1 MKRKVAWLSG
11 GLTLLVLLAA
21 AVPAR
26 ASGLDDFKLTRAVP
40 ADAMIA
46 VHHRG
51 HAGQEFVNKQYE
63 RVWAAVEKQ
72 GFDRDI
78 KRLLRGLV
86 QEQEGDVV
94 KFDEQW
100 QTINDLSAKVAWSKL
115 CERESAF
122 ALKLGMPTGAEFVL
136 LLMPPADQVAPDF
149 EGLAA
154 ILKQIVTLAPEGTFA
169 LSSEGEG
176 ETVTHKLS
184 PASQMPPMSLTLA
197 RQKDVILVG
206 FGSGLVEQSLALL
219 SGKGEAGATLASTER
234 FQQAMKRLPPPA
246 DGLHFIDVT
255 RVMAQMRTFAQMGAQ
270 MMAAMEPTSQ
280 PAETPAAGPLDF
292 LPKIVDQLDMWEYLA
307 GASTTEGMKTTAANV
322 VMLREDAK
330 SRPLFKAFYGPG
342 PLRDP
347 LKFIPKEATAV
358 NVSGGVDF
366 AALYKALHD
375 FVGKEVPEGAE
386 HLAQWTKTQE
396 EAGFDIEKDL
406 LSWLGGGFATFT
418 APRASAYVS
427 EWVLILGVR
436 DEAKANSALN
446 DLTTRLDTSL
456 KESNGGVEDAK
467 IEGAEGFKR
476 VILPAFAAMIPGL
489 GRPVFGVK
497 DGHLF
502 VGNSPEIVTL
512 ALDVGAGKHDNFS
525 KSERYAK
532 EGLPLGENVT
542 GYQFKDLSKLGEE
555 LGQAFAI
562 TGMLSMMM
570 PPEAQKNPALITLL
584 SMANKLG
591 SVVRTLDFFRS
602 SCAVTTFDGK
612 ASTTK
617 ELTNYQEPPKPKT
630 TAPSTQDAPATEPPA
645 AKPAAE
651 KPPVKPQ
658 G

>member
-1 MKRKVAWLSG
+1 MMKRKSGWLSG

-21 AVPAR
+21 ALPAR
-26 ASGLDDFKLTRAVP
+26 ASGLEDFKLTRAIP

-72 GFDRDI
+72 GFDRDL
-78 KRLLRGLV
+78 KRMMRGAI
-86 QEQEGDVV
+86 QEQEGDVA

-100 QTINDLSAKVAWSKL
+100 QKITDLAAKVTWSKL

-136 LLMPPADQVAPDF
+136 LMMPPADQVAPDF
-149 EGLAA
+149 EGLSA
-154 ILKQIVTLAPEGTFA
+154 ILQQIVTLAPEGTFV

-184 PASQMPPMSLTLA
+184 PASQMPPLSLTLA
-197 RQKDVILVG
+197 RQKDVIVVG

-219 SGKGEAGATLASTER
+219 GGKGEAGATLASTER
-234 FQQAMKRLPPPA
+234 FQQAIKRLPPA
-246 DGLHFIDVT
+246 TDGLQFVDVT
-255 RVMAQMRTFAQMGAQ
+255 RVMAQLRTFAQMGAQ
-270 MMAAMEPTSQ
+270 MMAAMQPTSQ
-280 PAETPAAGPLDF
+280 PTETPAAGPLDF
-292 LPKIVDQLDMWEYLA
+292 LPKIVDQLDLWEYLA
-307 GASTTEGMKTTAANV
+307 GVSTTEGMKTTSADIFV
-322 VMLREDAK
+322 LREDAK
-330 SRPLFKAFYGPG
+330 SRPLFKALYGPG

-358 NVSGGVDF
+358 NVNGGVDF
-366 AALYKALHD
+366 AALYNTLLD
-375 FVGKEVPEGAE
+375 FVGKEVPEGAD
-386 HLAQWTKTQE
+386 HIAQWKRAQE
-396 EAGFDIEKDL
+396 EAGFDVEKDL
-406 LSWLGGGFATFT
+406 LSWLGGGYASFT

-436 DEAKANSALN
+436 DEAKANAALT
-446 DLTTRLDTSL
+446 DLAARLDTSL

-502 VGNSPEIVTL
+502 VGNSPDIVTL
-512 ALDVGAGKHDNFS
+512 ALDVGAGKHENFS
-525 KSERYAK
+525 KSERFAK
-532 EGLPLGENVT
+532 EGLPLDANVT

-555 LGQAFAI
+555 LGQVFAI

-602 SCAVTTFDGK
+602 SCTVTTFDGK
-612 ASTTK
+612 VSITK
-617 ELTNYQEPPKPKT
+617 GVTNYQEPPKPKV
-630 TAPSTQDAPATEPPA
+630 TAPTTQEAPAAEPPA
-645 AKPAAE
+645 AKPE
-651 KPPVKPQ
+651 VEQKPANP
-658 G
+658 

>member
-1 MKRKVAWLSG
+1 MLS
-11 GLTLLVLLAA
+11 T
-21 AVPAR
+21 
-26 ASGLDDFKLTRAVP
+26 D
-40 ADAMIA
+40 
-46 VHHRG
+46 
-51 HAGQEFVNKQYE
+51 
-63 RVWAAVEKQ
+63 
-72 GFDRDI
+72 
-78 KRLLRGLV
+78 
-86 QEQEGDVV
+86 
-94 KFDEQW
+94 
-100 QTINDLSAKVAWSKL
+100 
-115 CERESAF
+115 
-122 ALKLGMPTGAEFVL
+122 
-136 LLMPPADQVAPDF
+136 
-149 EGLAA
+149 
-154 ILKQIVTLAPEGTFA
+154 
-169 LSSEGEG
+169 GEG

-184 PASQMPPMSLTLA
+184 PAGQMPGSLTLA
-197 RQKDVILVG
+197 RQKDVILIG

-219 SGKGEAGATLASTER
+219 GGKGEAGATLASTER
-234 FQQAMKRLPPPA
+234 FQQALKRLPPPA

-255 RVMAQMRTFAQMGAQ
+255 RVMTQMRTFAQMGAQ
-270 MMAAMEPTSQ
+270 MMAAMETTSQ

-292 LPKIVDQLDMWEYLA
+292 LPKIVDQLDLWEYLA
-307 GASTTEGMKTTAANV
+307 GVSTTDGMKTTAANIIV
-322 VMLREDAK
+322 LRDDAK
-330 SRPLFKAFYGPG
+330 SRPLFKALYGPG

-358 NVSGGVDF
+358 SVNGGIDF
-366 AALYKALHD
+366 AALYKALLD

-386 HLAQWTKTQE
+386 HLAQWKQAQE
-396 EAGFDIEKDL
+396 GAGFNVEKDL

-436 DEAKANSALN
+436 DEVQANTALN
-446 DLTTRLDTSL
+446 DLATRLDGTL

-502 VGNSPEIVTL
+502 IGNSPEIVTL
-512 ALDVGAGKHDNFS
+512 ALEVGAGKHENFS
-525 KSERYAK
+525 KSERFEK

-562 TGMLSMMM
+562 TGMLSMMI
-570 PPEAQKNPALITLL
+570 PPEAQKNPALITML

-602 SCAVTTFDGK
+602 SCTVTTFDGK

-630 TAPSTQDAPATEPPA
+630 TAPTTQEAPSAEPPP

-651 KPPVKPQ
+651 KKPAKP
-658 G
+658 